1 MNDSDFPNPKTG
13 IAVTVL
19 LISRD
24 VDKSRDF
31 YANVLGARII
41 ESGRPTFLK
50 FANTWI
56 IINDG
61 GGPTDDKLDVYAKP
75 PEDSKTLSIALNLR
89 VPDIQSVYTTWK
101 SRGAQFLSEPK
112 VHEREI
118 RCYMRDPDGYLIEVG
133 QSR

>member
-1 MNDSDFPNPKTG
+1 MELPEPKIG
-13 IAVTVL
+13 LVVTVL
-19 LISRD
+19 LISGD
-24 VDKSRDF
+24 VEKSRDF
-31 YANVLGARII
+31 YTNVLGAELI

-61 GGPTDDKLDVYAKP
+61 GGPTDDKPDVYAKP
-75 PEDSKTLSIALNLR
+75 PHDPNILSIALNLR
-89 VPDIQSVYTTWK
+89 VADIESLYTTWK
-101 SRGAQFLSEPK
+101 SRGAQFLTEPK
-112 VHEREI
+112 VHEDEI